1 MIYDIKK
8 TKFEKDKKKVETEL
22 RDYFVHKNRQE
33 KAWTITNA
41 VASNLKQ
48 QKFSHAEAQK
58 ITEFLAE
65 KFGIRL
71 PAITHTQLFRQ
82 NPTPLKKNSKNLIVK
97 LAQKKDIFFN
107 QLFLQLQAA
116 VQDNLL
122 DYHQARSL
130 VCDTV
135 THYPKIKKH
144 LPR

>member
-1 MIYDIKK
+1 MIYDIRKPA
-8 TKFEKDKKKVETEL
+8 FEKDKKKVETEL
-22 RDYFVHKNRQE
+22 RDYYIHKNRQE
-33 KAWTITNA
+33 QAWNITNA

-48 QKFSHAEAQK
+48 KKFSHAEAKK
-58 ITEFLAE
+58 ITKFLAA

-71 PAITHTQLFRQ
+71 PAIAHTQLFHLAP
-82 NPTPLKKNSKNLIVK
+82 PTKSKNSKKVLIR
-97 LAQKKDIFFN
+97 LAKKKNEFFH
-107 QLFLQLQAA
+107 QLFLQLQNA

-135 THYPKIKKH
+135 AHYPKIKKH

>member
-1 MIYDIKK
+1 MIYDI
-8 TKFEKDKKKVETEL
+8 TKITFEKEKKKVETEL
-22 RDYFVHKNRQE
+22 RDFFIHKTRQE
-33 KAWTITNA
+33 KAWSITNA

-48 QKFSHAEAQK
+48 KKFSHAEAQK
-58 ITEFLAE
+58 ITEFLAA

-71 PAITHTQLFRQ
+71 PAIAHTQMFRL
-82 NPTPLKKNSKNLIVK
+82 TPPPRKNNCKKVTLR
-97 LAQKKDIFFN
+97 LAQKKNEFFH

-130 VCDTV
+130 VCETV